1 MHVISSV
8 ELTKHYGKNRGII
21 DVNLKVPEG
30 EVYGFIGP
38 NGAGKS
44 TTIKL
49 LLDFIRPTSGQCSI
63 FGLNCVKHSPKI
75 KKDIGYI
82 PAEVSYYDG
91 MKVSDVLRYAAR
103 YHAGDFKLH
112 TQKLC
117 EALELDVSRK
127 LSELST
133 GNKKKVAI
141 VAAMQ
146 HRPRLLIM
154 DEPTAGLDPLMQH
167 VFYALLKEAKAGGT
181 TIFFSSHILGEVQR
195 VCDRVG
201 LIRDGRLIQA
211 ENIAELT
218 KTRYKKVRVLT
229 DEDLDIAG
237 AEKMVRENGR
247 AEFLYKGTANVL
259 MAALSRKDIKD
270 VFIEEP
276 SLEDVFMAYY
286 REGGK

>member
-8 ELTKHYGKNRGII
+8 DLTKHYGKNRGII
-21 DVNLKVPEG
+21 DVKLTVPQG

-49 LLDFIRPTSGQCSI
+49 MLDFLRPTSGRCSI
-63 FGLNCVKHSPKI
+63 FGLDCVKDAPRI

-91 MKVSDVLRYAAR
+91 MKVCDVLGYAAR
-103 YHAGDFKLH
+103 YHNGDYSAH
-112 TQKLC
+112 AQKLC
-117 EALELDVSRK
+117 EALELDGSRK
-127 LSELST
+127 VHELST

-146 HRPRLLIM
+146 HRPKLLIM

-167 VFYALLKEAKAGGT
+167 VFYTLVKEAREDGT

-201 LIRDGRLIQA
+201 FIRDGRLIQA
-211 ENIAELT
+211 ENIGEMS
-218 KTRYKKVRVLT
+218 KTRYKKVRVMT
-229 DEDLDIAG
+229 AENIEIAG
-237 AEKMVRENGR
+237 AEQMVRQNGR
-247 AEFLYKGTANVL
+247 IEFLYKGETNDLIAV
-259 MAALSRKDIKD
+259 LSRKDIKD

-276 SLEDVFMAYY
+276 QLEDVFMAYY